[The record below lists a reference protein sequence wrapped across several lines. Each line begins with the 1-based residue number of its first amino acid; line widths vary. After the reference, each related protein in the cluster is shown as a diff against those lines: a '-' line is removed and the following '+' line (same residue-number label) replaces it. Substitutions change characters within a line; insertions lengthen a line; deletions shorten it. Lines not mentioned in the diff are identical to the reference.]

1 LHNTLHFD
9 QIDALGHHFLEG
21 VFVGL
26 SPVMNALGNP
36 KITPE
41 LKQKIVDGV
50 LEEAGN
56 RSVQQL
62 AKEENEVLL
71 KLLSLRAKAPH
82 IMALQKLLNIKTII
96 KTPYIQ
102 GQ

>member
-1 LHNTLHFD
+1 MGPNLQFHLVGGVGG
-9 QIDALGHHFLEG
+9 IKHFLEG
-21 VFVGL
+21 VFAGM
-26 SPVMNALGNP
+26 SPVMDTLGSP

-62 AKEENEVLL
+62 SKEENEVLL
-71 KLLSLRAKAPH
+71 KLLSMRTKADS
-82 IMALQKLLNIKTII
+82 
-96 KTPYIQ
+96 
-102 GQ
+102 

>member
-1 LHNTLHFD
+1 M
-9 QIDALGHHFLEG
+9 
-21 VFVGL
+21 
-26 SPVMNALGNP
+26 SPVMNTLGNP

-62 AKEENEVLL
+62 AKEENEMLL
-71 KLLSLRAKAPH
+71 RLINLRIKDAAESTSAKKDD
-82 IMALQKLLNIKTII
+82 QT
-96 KTPYIQ
+96 
-102 GQ
+102 

>member
-1 LHNTLHFD
+1 M
-9 QIDALGHHFLEG
+9 
-21 VFVGL
+21 
-26 SPVMNALGNP
+26 SPVMNTLGIP

-71 KLLSLRAKAPH
+71 KLLSMRTKAEN
-82 IMALQKLLNIKTII
+82 K
-96 KTPYIQ
+96 
-102 GQ
+102 G

>member
-1 LHNTLHFD
+1 L
-9 QIDALGHHFLEG
+9 QVLEG
-21 VFVGL
+21 VFAGM
-26 SPVMNALGNP
+26 SPVTNALGNP

-71 KLLSLRAKAPH
+71 KLLSMRTKAES
-82 IMALQKLLNIKTII
+82 K
-96 KTPYIQ
+96 
-102 GQ
+102 G

>member
-1 LHNTLHFD
+1 MNT
-9 QIDALGHHFLEG
+9 
-21 VFVGL
+21 
-26 SPVMNALGNP
+26 LGNP
-36 KITPE
+36 KITPD

-71 KLLSLRAKAPH
+71 CLINLRTEAAAETLGSAIRNLGAKTK
-82 IMALQKLLNIKTII
+82 MKNQKMFK
-96 KTPYIQ
+96 
-102 GQ
+102 

>member
-1 LHNTLHFD
+1 MNT
-9 QIDALGHHFLEG
+9 
-21 VFVGL
+21 
-26 SPVMNALGNP
+26 LGNP

-62 AKEENEVLL
+62 AKEENEMLL
-71 KLLSLRAKAPH
+71 RLINLRTKDAAESTSAK
-82 IMALQKLLNIKTII
+82 KD
-96 KTPYIQ
+96 
-102 GQ
+102 GQT

>member
-1 LHNTLHFD
+1 MGNHGAQLEFHLAGGAGG
-9 QIDALGHHFLEG
+9 IKHFLEG

-41 LKQKIVDGV
+41 LKQKIIHGV

-62 AKEENEVLL
+62 ARKRTKSCSNFLVCAR
-71 KLLSLRAKAPH
+71 KSTAKARLG
-82 IMALQKLLNIKTII
+82 MEWDLR
-96 KTPYIQ
+96 
-102 GQ
+102 